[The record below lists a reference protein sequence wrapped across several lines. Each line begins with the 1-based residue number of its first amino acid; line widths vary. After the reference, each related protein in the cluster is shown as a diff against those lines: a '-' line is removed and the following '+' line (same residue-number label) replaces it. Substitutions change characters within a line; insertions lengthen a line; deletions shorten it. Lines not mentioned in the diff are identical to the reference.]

1 MSQNRRQSQSSIG
14 GETSKPSRSGSKII
28 QRLSSNSE
36 AEPNS
41 EAKPVDKNDTK
52 ELEATFCKLRTV
64 LYLQEQY
71 PQTLVYS
78 WIQWKEWI

>member
-36 AEPNS
+36 AESNS

-78 WIQWKEWI
+78 WI